1 MNRIRIRGC
10 KGPPRRRPKKLGAD
24 KGYSYPG
31 IRSWLR
37 RHNIAAVIPTRTNQR
52 RCRTFDRESYRER
65 NVIERCVGWLKESR
79 RLATRFEKLAR
90 NFLAMVFLAMIRK
103 LLRVLV
109 SL

>member
-1 MNRIRIRGC
+1 
-10 KGPPRRRPKKLGAD
+10 
-24 KGYSYPG
+24 
-31 IRSWLR
+31 
-37 RHNIAAVIPTRTNQR
+37 
-52 RCRTFDRESYRER
+52 
-65 NVIERCVGWLKESR
+65 VGWLKESR